1 MCCLISTFEIGMFKK
16 IRSFLTA
23 LFKKLLFISAC
34 VGLGWFFQLG
44 AEINGKDIPEEYFYS
59 GGYPVPI
66 ALMDAE
72 WFIGFASVLTL
83 LMVVYLLKLAWE
95 LHEIAVH
102 KAEKTMAAHVTLVS
116 ALTML
121 GLFID
126 NTWWILA
133 IIIAFTN
140 WSALGESIVRL
151 SKKVKEETQS

>member
-1 MCCLISTFEIGMFKK
+1 MLKKIQSFLISLVKK
-16 IRSFLTA
+16 V
-23 LFKKLLFISAC
+23 LFVAAC
-34 VGLGWFFQLG
+34 FALGWFFQLG
-44 AEINGKDIPEEYFYS
+44 AEINGKEIPEEYFYS
-59 GGYPVPI
+59 GGYPAPI
-66 ALMDAE
+66 ALMNAE

-83 LMVVYLLKLAWE
+83 LMIVYLLKLAWE

-126 NTWWILA
+126 KTWWILA

-140 WSALGESIVRL
+140 WSALGESIIRL
-151 SKKVKEETQS
+151 TKKVKEETES